1 MEEERQRDCRVPL
14 ISTLFFLS
22 CLIGGVLLILWLLD
36 SNISQPWFP
45 ILALALIG
53 FPWGFWFVT
62 YLYTLIKPCFRRG
75 GCREISQ
82 RPKPLAA
89 TAVAA
94 AATSPR
100 DFSVTSPTGK
110 RQVHFGAAMVMG
122 SDGSGSQSDQH
133 AGGEESS
140 VASSKECEMPL
151 TLAVSS

>member
-14 ISTLFFLS
+14 ISTLFFFS
-22 CLIGGVLLILWLLD
+22 CLIGGVLLVLWLLD

-53 FPWGFWFVT
+53 FPWGFWFLT
-62 YLYTLIKPCFRRG
+62 YIYTLIKPCFQRG
-75 GCREISQ
+75 GGGRELSH

-89 TAVAA
+89 VT

-122 SDGSGSQSDQH
+122 SDGSGRQSSRHD
-133 AGGEESS
+133 GGEELSI
-140 VASSKECEMPL
+140 ASSKECEMPL